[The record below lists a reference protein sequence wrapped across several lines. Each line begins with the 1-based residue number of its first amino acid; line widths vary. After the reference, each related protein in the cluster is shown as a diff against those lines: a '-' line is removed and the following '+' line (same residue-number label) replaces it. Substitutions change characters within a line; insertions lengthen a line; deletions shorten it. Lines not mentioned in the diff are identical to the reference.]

1 MLACSIGLN
10 DADGPEITMVERQ
23 DTMHVITTVQEML
36 DMRADRAASQ
46 SVGLVP
52 TMGYLHRG
60 HLSLVRQARA
70 ENETLLASIF
80 VNPTQF
86 GPGEDLARYP
96 RDFPRDLA
104 LLEEHG
110 VDAVFAPAPDEM
122 YPPDFA
128 TYVEPI
134 GQLVN
139 GAEGA
144 SRPGHFR
151 GVATVVLKLFQII
164 RPQRAYFGQ
173 KDAQQVAVITRM
185 VADLN
190 LPVALRVLPTIRESD
205 GLAMSSRNSYLAPA
219 AREAATVLYKAL
231 LAGQQVFG
239 ITTTNDPAEV
249 IRAMQQVVAAEREA
263 RLDYAEVRDPT
274 TFMPLTV
281 LQAPALLVIAASFG
295 STRLIDNF
303 LLRSDGTWSTG
314 SIQG

>member
-1 MLACSIGLN
+1 
-10 DADGPEITMVERQ
+10 
-23 DTMHVITTVQEML
+23 MHVITTVQEMF
-36 DMRADRAASQ
+36 DTRAGWAASQ

-70 ENETLLASIF
+70 ENEILLASIF

-86 GPGEDLARYP
+86 GPREDLARYP
-96 RDFPRDLA
+96 RDLPRDLSM
-104 LLEEHG
+104 LEEHG
-110 VDAVFAPAPDEM
+110 VDAVFAPTPDEM

-128 TYVEPI
+128 TYVEPG
-134 GQLVN
+134 GQLVI

-185 VADLN
+185 VTDLN

-205 GLAMSSRNSYLAPA
+205 GLAMSSRNAYLTPST
-219 AREAATVLYKAL
+219 RVAATALYQAL
-231 LAGQQVFG
+231 LAGQQAFG
-239 ITTTNDPAEV
+239 ITTTRDPAEV
-249 IRAMQQVVAAEREA
+249 VRAMQQVVAAEPEA
-263 RLDYAEVRDPT
+263 RLDYAEVRDPHTFVRLT
-274 TFMPLTV
+274 T
-281 LQAPALLVIAASFG
+281 LQAPALLLIAASFG

-303 LLRSDGTWSTG
+303 LVRADGTWSTG
-314 SIQG
+314 KIQVEGSR